1 MPETVDL
8 ELLDAFL
15 LSDRAPDN
23 GMGLSDLDGFLSG
36 LVVGPE
42 TILPSEWL
50 PYVWGGEEPEF
61 ADMAEAS
68 AVMRAI
74 MGRYNEI
81 AVQLDEDPK
90 AYEPIFWTRPGNE
103 APIAADWAE
112 GFFDAIQLRPEA
124 WGPLIE
130 HKEAGVLLAPILGL
144 CSNEQG
150 ETLLPMTKEEEAQ
163 WRVEAPDLIPD
174 SVVLIH
180 SFWRE
185 LAADWSVVSEP
196 IRHGP
201 KIGRNELCPCGSGR
215 KHRRCC
221 GAN

>member
-1 MPETVDL
+1 MLNDADL

-42 TILPSEWL
+42 MIPPSEWL
-50 PYVWGGEEPEF
+50 PYVWGGETPGF

-74 MGRYNEI
+74 MGRYNQI
-81 AVQLDEDPK
+81 AAQLDEDPE
-90 AYEPIFWTRPGNE
+90 AYEPVFWIRPE
-103 APIAADWAE
+103 SEVLIAGDWAE
-112 GFFDAIQLRPEA
+112 GFFEAIQLRPEA
-124 WGPLIE
+124 WAPLIN
-130 HKEAGVLLAPILGL
+130 HTEAGVVLAPILAL
-144 CSNEQG
+144 CVNERG
-150 ETLLPMTKEEEAQ
+150 EALLPMTDEEAVQ
-163 WRVEAPDLIPD
+163 WRVDAPDLIPA

-180 SFWRE
+180 DFWRE
-185 LAADWSVVSEP
+185 RVVDWPAIPEP
-196 IRHGP
+196 IRRGP
-201 KIGRNELCPCGSGR
+201 KIGRNEPCPCGSGR
-215 KHRRCC
+215 KHKRCC